1 MAPVGEVTLD
11 AVPEDVMVYSLLY
24 ADMAVAFGH
33 GDAVNSL
40 GFDADAGGNTLDA
53 YYAELGGVAFD
64 REGVRQLNT
73 GSGGGISVDREL
85 LYELDS
91 DLHLADPCLFVS
103 FDGWDQGDMAEVRDN
118 VAPWFGNVYSRR
130 NSQPPEPCRDDY
142 EYYGLWGSPSASPAC
157 FRSRSVSRRS
167 RRSTTT

>member
-1 MAPVGEVTLD
+1 
-11 AVPEDVMVYSLLY
+11 MVYSLLY

-73 GSGGGISVDREL
+73 GSGGGISVDRGAALRARLRPPLGGSMPVRL
-85 LYELDS
+85 L
-91 DLHLADPCLFVS
+91 
-103 FDGWDQGDMAEVRDN
+103 
-118 VAPWFGNVYSRR
+118 RR
-130 NSQPPEPCRDDY
+130 MGPGRH
-142 EYYGLWGSPSASPAC
+142 GRGS
-157 FRSRSVSRRS
+157 
-167 RRSTTT
+167 